1 MNDFFVEVY
10 FKTRMSDRE
19 YVVLNTSIRTGS
31 NSNQLLVNEAGDV
44 QATVDLLLPDNIFSS
59 NTGATKVA
67 DVEMQT
73 SKMRLSMIN
82 TPVAELPLDLS
93 QTKNGRAVTTCQLD
107 VYPYSILDNN
117 RIVPV
122 PGNPDASMPFSHY
135 KEHFVNIVFKIV
147 TGWTVGGIPQL
158 AEVGRINVRA
168 NANDSFPESRYSELV
183 DKAGLMYKY
192 VNHQM
197 ALMTGSNR
205 DYEIDGD
212 KLYIR
217 NIGTLEQMLQDAI
230 ENAITYASTST
241 QSELWVVL
249 VPSTMTI
256 PENSPLLPTYKP
268 DLTNTIELKEFEKD
282 GGDPF
287 YAYFWMAVT
296 PEILGSPDTTTA
308 VSGLKWAVKPIVKIT
323 DNGISISYDTAAFDK
338 TIPIMWNTAY
348 VDTGDQPLQ
357 MSLDS
362 IRNEVWT
369 QPPPKRVYKYG
380 VATSEETYTN
390 TYDGDM
396 KGYQFTLPDSGQST
410 APFNIVVNDAFHDTF
425 SFLPWVEI
433 DPNEL
438 NFGKLDEQGMPDV
451 PGLQTEYYEYT
462 VSLEATKQAAT
473 DIEEFIILTNF
484 ATDSDK
490 ITKNNARFGDLGELW
505 SDRHRFNS
513 GDLVYT
519 FQLDANETFVENV
532 YTNRKNQNLIFPQLS
547 TSTGGTRHETPLILE
562 TIDPDDPFQYED
574 IGTEKYDEWTTSV
587 PQVPP
592 LVNGE
597 VIYNETQLINVEAQI
612 SSKGT
617 LDSCLVYKKS
627 GSDSVRPLYEGTFKN
642 NVRFTIPNFYPPNIV
657 ISDVDPTTNLKTV
670 TITWSISGT
679 GSEASSI
686 ATSVDKYVFKS
697 LNGEVLP
704 MTFARDYRKED
715 AIKFSVTQYVDM
727 VMNNIYQNPSAM
739 QQMYLGPN
747 ISNVETD
754 EIRAGYRIVPP
765 DSVSTASTAIC
776 STATANVNR
785 ANKYYVLDGTACQVN
800 IGPQEV
806 IDVTKDCQT
815 KYRVVV
821 ENVYSAHRETFNK
834 MFFVGELNT
843 KSTDNRPSFTGS
855 YSKNQSRIGVFNMDG
870 ATYIVVYNDE
880 HEDNILFRADDD
892 TNPYKVLGLGKYSPM
907 TTINTDGK
915 IEIVSDEIVEDPTLT
930 PGETSTETMIP
941 ASVDFIDSTNAAEPQ
956 LCISYLKLNNG
967 TFSPNFFLSGSSSV
981 LIFVDGVMIG
991 QGFSIVSQIS
1001 VPGMNKLMNDTETN
1015 EIYYCTS
1022 VSMILEY
1029 LRDKAISEE
1038 TRSVRVDG
1046 YNTVSMTTY
1055 TFDGFTFTSTLSNLR
1070 VVSSIKN
1077 DVTAHTKTTKQLI
1090 EHIPS
1095 STEREYTGNVHLTF
1109 SWDNIPMVI
1118 LSPIQSIVL
1127 TLRGMQLTQEIM
1139 PVNIA
1144 NTTNVGSSIVSTIPI
1159 IQNFFSFASSMRD
1172 LHDEL
1177 LITKENF
1184 DTTAT
1189 YKVATTAGQE
1199 RVVQLSAKYITKDG
1213 KVHQIY
1219 IPKYGVFTI
1228 QLIFGISYYST
1239 A

>member
-1 MNDFFVEVY
+1 
-10 FKTRMSDRE
+10 MSDRE

-93 QTKNGRAVTTCQLD
+93 QTNNGRAVTTCQLD

-122 PGNPDASMPFSHY
+122 PGNPATSMPFSHF

-147 TGWTVGGIPQL
+147 TGWTSGGIPQL
-158 AEVGRINVRA
+158 AEIGRINVRA
-168 NANDSFPESRYSELV
+168 NANDSFPKSRYSELV
-183 DKAGLMYKY
+183 DKAGIMYRY

-296 PEILGSPDTTTA
+296 PEILGNPDTTTA

-390 TYDGDM
+390 MYDGDM

-410 APFNIVVNDAFHDTF
+410 APFNIIVNDAFHDTF

-462 VSLEATKQAAT
+462 VSLEAKKQAAT
-473 DIEEFIILTNF
+473 DIEDFIILTNF
-484 ATDSDK
+484 ATDTDK

-505 SDRHRFNS
+505 YYDFEFAGSE
-513 GDLVYT
+513 LVYT
-519 FQLDANETFVENV
+519 FQLDANEAFVSTV
-532 YTNRKNQNLIFPQLS
+532 YTNRRNQTLIFQPGS
-547 TSTGGTRHETPLILE
+547 SGGGTRRETPLILE
-562 TIDPDDPFQYED
+562 TIDGDEPFEYED
-574 IGTEKYDEWTTSV
+574 IGTEKYDEWTTTV

-617 LDSCLVYKKS
+617 LDSCFIYRDLDGKT
-627 GSDSVRPLYEGTFKN
+627 SVKPLYEGTFKN
-642 NVRFTIPNFYPPNIV
+642 NVRFTIPGFYPPNSNIV
-657 ISDVDPTTNLKTV
+657 ISGVDPTTNLKTV
-670 TITWSISGT
+670 TITWYFGGAGTTAGKISKMA
-679 GSEASSI
+679 ER
-686 ATSVDKYVFKS
+686 YEFRS
-697 LNGEVLP
+697 LNNEELP

-715 AIKFSVTQYVDM
+715 AIKFNVTQYVNM
-727 VMNNIYQNPSAM
+727 EMNNIYQNPTAM

-754 EIRAGYRIVPP
+754 ETRAGYRIVPP

-785 ANKYYVLDGTACQVN
+785 ANKFYVLDGTACQVN

-806 IDVTKDCQT
+806 IDVSRT
-815 KYRVVV
+815 
-821 ENVYSAHRETFNK
+821 EPGPAE
-834 MFFVGELNT
+834 
-843 KSTDNRPSFTGS
+843 FT
-855 YSKNQSRIGVFNMDG
+855 I
-870 ATYIVVYNDE
+870 
-880 HEDNILFRADDD
+880 
-892 TNPYKVLGLGKYSPM
+892 
-907 TTINTDGK
+907 
-915 IEIVSDEIVEDPTLT
+915 
-930 PGETSTETMIP
+930 TETVETAGYNQKNIVQFAMWDLETISP
-941 ASVDFIDSTNAAEPQ
+941 SGRLSFYMNKITNSDQYCVIDLAITA
-956 LCISYLKLNNG
+956 SYLG
-967 TFSPNFFLSGSSSV
+967 
-981 LIFVDGVMIG
+981 
-991 QGFSIVSQIS
+991 
-1001 VPGMNKLMNDTETN
+1001 
-1015 EIYYCTS
+1015 Y
-1022 VSMILEY
+1022 
-1029 LRDKAISEE
+1029 
-1038 TRSVRVDG
+1038 VR
-1046 YNTVSMTTY
+1046 TVSGIY
-1055 TFDGFTFTSTLSNLR
+1055 VEQNVLYPFNVNNTLYLGQLD
-1070 VVSSIKN
+1070 SSIKYMEPTTTTTIHTSTDQSLIPGTVVDTVSLPQEISYKDRTQRPSATYRILFFQTLDGSRSFGPVLLNMDISETIGDISGYHPVGGTITLGPNVIYDCKSPSELKTFLESIPGTTTN
-1077 DVTAHTKTTKQLI
+1077 DRGDTSYQIRAPVYTY
-1090 EHIPS
+1090 S
-1095 STEREYTGNVHLTF
+1095 STVEHPIYVSQSTQQNDPAREETITTTIEKTDTTITVPEYTGNVHLTF

-1144 NTTNVGSSIVSTIPI
+1144 NTTNVGSSVVSTIPI
-1159 IQNFFSFASSMRD
+1159 IQNFFSFAASMRD

-1177 LITKENF
+1177 VITKENF

-1228 QLIFGISYYST
+1228 QLIFGVSYYST

>member
-82 TPVAELPLDLS
+82 TPVAELPLDLT

-122 PGNPDASMPFSHY
+122 PGNPNASMPFSHY
-135 KEHFVNIVFKIV
+135 KEHFVNIVFKLV
-147 TGWTVGGIPQL
+147 TGWTSGGIPQL

-183 DKAGLMYKY
+183 DKAGIMYKY

-256 PENSPLLPTYKP
+256 PENSPLLPSYKP
-268 DLTNTIELKEFEKD
+268 DLTNTIELKEFERD

-296 PEILGSPDTTTA
+296 PEILGNPDTTTS

-396 KGYQFTLPDSGQST
+396 KGYQFTLPESGQST
-410 APFNIVVNDAFHDTF
+410 APFNIIVNDAFHDTF

-462 VSLEATKQAAT
+462 VSLEAVRQAAT
-473 DIEEFIILTNF
+473 DIEDFIILTNF

-505 SDRHRFNS
+505 SYRHRFN
-513 GDLVYT
+513 GEILVYT
-519 FQLDANETFVENV
+519 FQLDASEIFDPNV
-532 YTNRKNQNLIFPQLS
+532 YTNRKNQSLIYQIGASL
-547 TSTGGTRHETPLILE
+547 GGNRHETPIILE
-562 TIDPDDPFQYED
+562 TIDPDDPFHYVD
-574 IGTEKYDEWTTSV
+574 IGNETYDHWTTTV

-592 LVNGE
+592 LEDGE
-597 VIYNETQLINVEAQI
+597 VIYNETQLVNVEAQI
-612 SSKGT
+612 SSIGT
-617 LDSCLVYKKS
+617 LDSCLIYKKN
-627 GSDSVRPLYEGTFKN
+627 GSDSVKPLYEGTFKN
-642 NVRFTIPNFYPPNIV
+642 NVRFTIPNFYPSNIV
-657 ISDVDPTTNLKTV
+657 ESAVDPTTNLKTV

-679 GSEASSI
+679 GSTSDAI
-686 ATSVDKYVFKS
+686 ATSVDRYVFKS
-697 LNGEVLP
+697 LNDDELP

-715 AIKFSVTQYVDM
+715 AIKFSVTQHVDM
-727 VMNNIYQNPSAM
+727 LMNNIYQNPSVM

-747 ISNVETD
+747 ITNVETD
-754 EIRAGYRIVPP
+754 ETRAGYRIVPP

-785 ANKYYVLDGTACQVN
+785 SNKYYVLDGTACQVN

-806 IDVTKDCQT
+806 IDVSYKEEATGEPTFTITTTDETTAYTIERTPQT
-815 KYRVVV
+815 YLSNA
-821 ENVYSAHRETFNK
+821 NVSVYTADGKPSFNELAGYDR
-834 MFFVGELNT
+834 VGE
-843 KSTDNRPSFTGS
+843 
-855 YSKNQSRIGVFNMDG
+855 
-870 ATYIVVYNDE
+870 E
-880 HEDNILFRADDD
+880 
-892 TNPYKVLGLGKYSPM
+892 GL
-907 TTINTDGK
+907 
-915 IEIVSDEIVEDPTLT
+915 EIYFYVWVDVDPEDPTKPAPMYFGFSPDKITETVSLYSGSSDRCILLNSEQT
-930 PGETSTETMIP
+930 QTEAISVHRESTSTESSDPTL
-941 ASVDFIDSTNAAEPQ
+941 EP
-956 LCISYLKLNNG
+956 G
-967 TFSPNFFLSGSSSV
+967 T
-981 LIFVDGVMIG
+981 
-991 QGFSIVSQIS
+991 
-1001 VPGMNKLMNDTETN
+1001 
-1015 EIYYCTS
+1015 
-1022 VSMILEY
+1022 
-1029 LRDKAISEE
+1029 
-1038 TRSVRVDG
+1038 
-1046 YNTVSMTTY
+1046 TV
-1055 TFDGFTFTSTLSNLR
+1055 
-1070 VVSSIKN
+1070 I
-1077 DVTAHTKTTKQLI
+1077 
-1090 EHIPS
+1090 S
-1095 STEREYTGNVHLTF
+1095 STEYPATSEFSTPVVPTPQHFYKILRIAKSNDPAVSPTTQIGPFMVDTTDSHVINDGLHSVTVYKYIPTSFSGNPDDLVGRASETHEFGDGMEYIFKAFGGFESNMVLTPVDTTFTNTGAHTNTVTQTITKNNPSSIIIPEYTGNVHLTF
-1109 SWDNIPMVI
+1109 TWDNIPMVI

-1127 TLRGMQLTQEIM
+1127 TLRGMQLSQEIM

-1144 NTTNVGSSIVSTIPI
+1144 NTTNVGSSVVSTIPI

-1177 LITKENF
+1177 VITKENF

-1228 QLIFGISYYST
+1228 QLIFGVSYYST

>member
-1 MNDFFVEVY
+1 
-10 FKTRMSDRE
+10 MSDRE

-31 NSNQLLVNEAGDV
+31 NSNQLLVNESGDV

-59 NTGATKVA
+59 STGATKVA
-67 DVEMQT
+67 GVEMQT

-82 TPVAELPLDLS
+82 TPVAELPLDLT

-147 TGWTVGGIPQL
+147 TGWTSGGIPQL

-183 DKAGLMYKY
+183 DKAGIMYKY

-241 QSELWVVL
+241 QSELWVIL

-256 PENSPLLPTYKP
+256 PENSPLLPRYKP

-296 PEILGSPDTTTA
+296 PEILGNPDTTTA

-425 SFLPWVEI
+425 SFLPWVEV
-433 DPNEL
+433 DPNQL

-473 DIEEFIILTNF
+473 DVEDFIILTNF
-484 ATDSDK
+484 ATDSGK
-490 ITKNNARFGDLGELW
+490 ITKNNAKFGDHGELW
-505 SDRHRFNS
+505 SSRHRFNP
-513 GDLVYT
+513 GNLVYT
-519 FQLDANETFVENV
+519 FQLDASETFYDSV
-532 YTNRKNQNLIFPQLS
+532 YTNRKNQSLLFPQLS
-547 TSTGGTRHETPLILE
+547 DSLGGEGHETPLILQI
-562 TIDPDDPFQYED
+562 IDPDDPFDYVD
-574 IGTEKYDEWTTSV
+574 IGTEKYDEWTTIV

-592 LVNGE
+592 LKDNE

-617 LDSCLVYKKS
+617 LDSCLIYRNLRGETTVK
-627 GSDSVRPLYEGTFKN
+627 PLYEGTFKN
-642 NVRFTIPNFYPPNIV
+642 NVRFTIPNFYPSNIV

-670 TITWSISGT
+670 TITWSIGDAGT
-679 GSEASSI
+679 TADKISS
-686 ATSVDKYVFKS
+686 TVDRYIFKS
-697 LNGEVLP
+697 LNGEDLP

-715 AIKFSVTQYVDM
+715 AIKFSVTQHVNM
-727 VMNNIYQNPSAM
+727 EMKNIYQNPSDM

-754 EIRAGYRIVPP
+754 ETRAGYRIVPP

-776 STATANVNR
+776 TTATANVNR
-785 ANKYYVLDGTACQVN
+785 ANKFYVLDGTACQVN

-806 IDVTKDCQT
+806 IDVSKVSPT
-815 KYRVVV
+815 KYHVVV
-821 ENVYSAHRETFNK
+821 ENVYAAHNESFNK
-834 MFFVGELNT
+834 MFFV
-843 KSTDNRPSFTGS
+843 TDRDTTASENRPSFIGS
-855 YSKNQSRIGVFNMDG
+855 YGINQSRIGVFNMDG
-870 ATYIVVYNDE
+870 ATYIVPYADE
-880 HEDNILFRADDD
+880 KGDRILFRADD
-892 TNPYKVLGLGKYSPM
+892 NSYQPKALGLGKYSPM
-907 TTINTDGK
+907 TTTTIDEK
-915 IEIVSDEIVEDPTLT
+915 IEIERDEIVEDPTLT
-930 PGETSTETMIP
+930 PGETSTEIMLP
-941 ASVDFIDSTNAAEPQ
+941 ASVDFIDKTVVTDSQ
-956 LCISYLKLNNG
+956 LCIMYLKLNNG
-967 TFSPNFFLSGSSSV
+967 TFSSNFFLSGLSSV
-981 LIFVDGVMIG
+981 NIHAQGSGEFIG
-991 QGFSIVSQIS
+991 SGYSIVTQIS
-1001 VPGMNKLMNDTETN
+1001 VPGMNKLMNGTDVN
-1015 EIYYCTS
+1015 EIYYCPS
-1022 VSMILEY
+1022 VQTILTY
-1029 LRDKAISEE
+1029 LSSNATAEE
-1038 TRSVRVDG
+1038 RKTVMVNG
-1046 YNTVSMTTY
+1046 YGALTMTTY
-1055 TFDGFTFTSTLSNLR
+1055 TFDGFTFTSAITNLN
-1070 VVSSIKN
+1070 VSSAIKN
-1077 DVTAHTKTTKQLI
+1077 DVVAHTKTTKQII

-1095 STEREYTGNVHLTF
+1095 TIVPEYTGNVHLTF

-1159 IQNFFSFASSMRD
+1159 IQNFFSFAASMRD

-1177 LITKENF
+1177 VITKENF

-1228 QLIFGISYYST
+1228 QLIFGVSYYST